1 MLSAAQKIT
10 QDIFAPL
17 SRESKGS
24 AGLKDD
30 VAVWSPGPGME
41 AVISTDMLVAGVH
54 FNAADPPGLIGAKVL
69 RNGLSDIAAKGA
81 IPRYYFLALAIGN
94 LTDEAWLRAFAD
106 GLAADQREFGC
117 HLAGGDTVRTP
128 GPVTITVTTLGE
140 VPAGHI
146 VRRDG
151 ARPGDSIYVTGW
163 IGDAALGRELDHR
176 RPRWGTMLPASDR
189 EYLLSRYRLP
199 QPRVGTI
206 DALRS
211 HARASM
217 DISGGLAGDLDLM
230 CWASGVAA
238 QLEAMRVP
246 LSDSAIRALA
256 CDRRLM
262 ALCLSGGEDYEMLA
276 AVPPEAARAF
286 ELDVRRAGV
295 PVTRIGRFVEGR
307 EGEARVLGHYGA
319 PLKLRRRS
327 WTDLE

>member
-1 MLSAAQKIT
+1 MLSAGQRII

-17 SRESKGS
+17 AREAKGS

-30 VAVWSPGPGME
+30 AALWSPAPGME
-41 AVISTDMLVAGVH
+41 AVVSTDMLVAGVH
-54 FNAADPPGLIGAKVL
+54 FNPADPPGLVGAKAL
-69 RNGLSDIAAKGA
+69 RTGLANIASKGA
-81 IPRYYFLALAIGN
+81 TVRIYLLALAIGN
-94 LTDEAWLRAFAD
+94 QTEESWLRAFAE
-106 GLAADQREFGC
+106 GLDADQREFGC
-117 HLAGGDTVRTP
+117 LLSGGDTVRTP
-128 GPVTITVTTLGE
+128 GPVTVATTVIGE
-140 VPAGHI
+140 VPYGHI

-151 ARPGDSIYVTGW
+151 ARPGDGIYVTGS

-199 QPRVGTI
+199 QPRI
-206 DALRS
+206 AAAEALRA
-211 HARASM
+211 HARAAM
-217 DISGGLAGDLDLM
+217 DISSGLAGDLDLL
-230 CWASGVAA
+230 CWASDVAA

-262 ALCLSGGEDYEMLA
+262 ALCLTGGEDYEMLA

-286 ELDVRRAGV
+286 ELDVRRAGI

-307 EGEARVLGHYGA
+307 QGEARVLGHYGT

>member
-1 MLSAAQKIT
+1 MLSAGQRII
-10 QDIFAPL
+10 QDVFAPL
-17 SRESKGS
+17 AREAAGA

-30 VAVWSPGPGME
+30 AAVWTPGPGME
-41 AVISTDMLVAGVH
+41 AVVSTDMLVAGVH
-54 FNAADPPGLIGAKVL
+54 FNAADPPGLVGAKVL
-69 RNGLSDIAAKGA
+69 RNGLADIASKGA
-81 IPRYYFLALAIGN
+81 VAKIYFLALAVAN
-94 LTDEAWLRAFAD
+94 HTDETWLKAFAA
-106 GLAADQREFGC
+106 GLEADQREFGC
-117 HLAGGDTVRTP
+117 LLAGGDTVRTP
-128 GPVTITVTTLGE
+128 GPVTATVTILGE
-140 VPAGHI
+140 VAAGHI

-151 ARPGDSIYVTGW
+151 ARPGDNIYVTGF

-199 QPRVGTI
+199 QPRVATAE
-206 DALRS
+206 ALKS
-211 HARASM
+211 HARAAM

-246 LSDSAIRALA
+246 LSDSGIRALA

-262 ALCLSGGEDYEMLA
+262 ALCLTGGEDYEMLA

-295 PVTRIGRFVEGR
+295 PVTRIGRFVEGK

>member
-1 MLSAAQKIT
+1 MLSAGQRII

-17 SRESKGS
+17 AREAQGS
-24 AGLKDD
+24 AGLRDD
-30 VAVWSPGPGME
+30 AALWSPGPGQE

-54 FNAADPPGLIGAKVL
+54 FNPSDPPGLVGSKAL
-69 RNGLSDIAAKGA
+69 RSGLADIASKGA
-81 IPRYYFLALAIGN
+81 TAKLYFLALAIGN
-94 LTDEAWLRAFAD
+94 HTDESWLKAFAD
-106 GLAADQREFGC
+106 GLDADQREFGC
-117 HLAGGDTVRTP
+117 LLAGGDTVRTP
-128 GPVTITVTTLGE
+128 GPVTIATTVIGE
-140 VPAGHI
+140 VPSGHI

-151 ARPGDSIYVTGW
+151 AKPGDCLFVTGT

-199 QPRVGTI
+199 QPRI
-206 DALRS
+206 AAADALRA
-211 HARASM
+211 HARAAM
-217 DISGGLAGDLDLM
+217 DISGGLAGDLDLL

-262 ALCLSGGEDYEMLA
+262 ALCLTGGEDCELLA

-286 ELDVRRAGV
+286 ELDVRRAGI
-295 PVTRIGRFVEGR
+295 PVTRIGKFVEGR
-307 EGEARVLGHYGA
+307 EGEGRVLGHYGA